1 MNQAWQFRR
10 KNLKKEQQS
19 QPVENATFFGF
30 SIIQEKKEKKKR
42 KSKKIVKMTTH
53 SAFKIAVSNSKFVPP
68 LKAWVPLSKEYRM
81 HPKDHKS
88 AFSV

>member
-30 SIIQEKKEKKKR
+30 SIIQEKKEKKK
-42 KSKKIVKMTTH
+42 
-53 SAFKIAVSNSKFVPP
+53 
-68 LKAWVPLSKEYRM
+68 KE
-81 HPKDHKS
+81 
-88 AFSV
+88 